1 MELGKSMTGDV
12 LVAISGMRGPAFLPS
27 HPPAIIIN
35 VFYTLTG
42 DVRTAILDQTFRVQL
57 I

>member
-1 MELGKSMTGDV
+1 MTGDV